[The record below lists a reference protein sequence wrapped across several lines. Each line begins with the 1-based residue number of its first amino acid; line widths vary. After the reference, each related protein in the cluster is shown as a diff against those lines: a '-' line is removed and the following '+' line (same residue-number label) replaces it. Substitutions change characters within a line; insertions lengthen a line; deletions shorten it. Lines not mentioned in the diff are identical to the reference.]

1 MLDWMKKLFN
11 KEEEQTAMN
20 KEVPKQ
26 IESQPKIPRVN
37 HYTEAREA
45 QMASRNAGKCRF
57 PLVPDNGFDEEDE
70 SEVNRFE
77 EQPVQG
83 VAYEE
88 PTAQRGIKVER
99 SRRPYVEKVVST
111 YEEPEVQ
118 YEPVR
123 ESVVKK
129 ASAPS
134 QESNR
139 RPFRPTEMISPIYG
153 YNRPSVEK
161 KVEKQEE
168 VKEREDLEISV
179 EGKAVVD
186 AWLEKKGYKLSDFSE
201 GQATSSAPG
210 EVVEQKGQQSKKE
223 EKSVVDQWL
232 EKNGYEIER
241 QVPLVEEKEVI
252 KEMSTPQE
260 VSADE
265 LLHKTVAEQM
275 ESAKLEKDVVVLNE
289 NNLQEELVA
298 SKVEH
303 EDTILSEEIKRNTE
317 IKQPTIEVEKQAP
330 EESVI
335 VKAEEKLE
343 ETIIVEIPEELEEVE
358 VITETEE
365 LEEVEVITETE
376 ELEEVEV
383 ITETEE
389 LEEVEVIA
397 ETEEP
402 EELIAETE
410 ESEEVEVIAETEELE
425 EVEVIAETEES
436 EEVEVIAETEELEEV
451 EVIAETE
458 ESEEVEV
465 IAETEESE
473 EVEVIAET
481 EESEEVEV
489 IAETEES
496 EEVEVIAETEE
507 SEEVEVIA
515 ETEESEEV
523 EVIAETEESEEVE
536 VIAETEES
544 EEVEVI
550 AEAEE
555 SEEVEVIA
563 ETEESEEVEVIAET
577 EESEEVEVIAE
588 AEESEEVEVIAETE
602 ELEEVEVIAETEEL
616 EEVEVIAET
625 EELEEVEVIA
635 ETEEL
640 EEVEVIAETEELEE
654 VEVIAETEEL
664 EEVEVIAETK
674 APVVETFVALEE
686 IQQEDEVIEQNSEFI
701 HVAEADEQT
710 KNDVQSFANV
720 LIAETEE
727 NKRVEE
733 EAPVVEEQS
742 VEEEVPVVEEQPVV
756 KKEEP
761 KREKKRHVPFNVVM
775 LKQDRTR
782 LMERHAARANAMQP
796 SANVRVENKPVQQ
809 EVAEPQVEE
818 QPMQQVVVESQV
830 EESPVQQVVAEPQV
844 EEQPMQQV
852 VVESQVEES
861 PVQQVVAEPQV
872 EEQPMQQVVAEP
884 QVEESPVQQAVAEPQ
899 VEEQPMQQV
908 VAEPQVE
915 EQPMQQVVVE
925 PQVEES
931 PVQQAVAEP
940 QVEEQPMQQVVAE
953 PQVEEQPMQQVVA
966 EPQVEEQ
973 PMQQV
978 VVEQVQKPISST
990 EVKEKAYVV
999 NQRENDMRN
1008 VLHTPPTYTV
1018 PPLALLSI
1026 PQQTALD
1033 NTEWLEEQKELL
1045 DTTFNNFHVGA
1056 HVINVSQGPAVT
1068 RFEVQP
1074 DPGVKVNKI
1083 TNLSDDI
1090 KLSLAAKDIRIEA
1103 PIPGKSAIGIEVPN
1117 KESKPVFLRE
1127 ILRSPVFT
1135 KSESP
1140 LTVALGLDISGDPIV
1155 TDIRKMPHG
1164 LIAGATGSGK
1174 SVCIN
1179 AILTSI
1185 LYKAKP
1191 HEVKLMLIDPKMVEL
1206 APYNSVPHLVAPVI
1220 TDVKAATAALKWA
1233 VEEMERRYELFAHA
1247 GARDLTRYNTI
1258 VSEREIPGET
1268 LPYIVIVIDE
1278 LADLMMV
1285 APGDVEEAICRIAQK
1300 ARACGIHLLVATQ
1313 RPSVDVI
1320 TGLIKS
1326 NIPTRIAFTVSSQV
1340 DSRTIIDIGGAEKLL
1355 GRGDMLFLGNG
1366 TSKPVR
1372 IQGVYV
1378 SDDEIEKTVDHVR
1391 KQMKPNY
1398 LFKQEDL
1405 LAKTEQAES
1414 EDELFFDACQFV
1426 VEQGGASTSSVQRKF
1441 RIGYNRAA
1449 RLIEEMESQG
1459 IISEGRGTKPR
1470 DVLISE
1476 DEFAAMQETN
1486 V

>member
-1 MLDWMKKLFN
+1 
-11 KEEEQTAMN
+11 A
-20 KEVPKQ
+20 
-26 IESQPKIPRVN
+26 
-37 HYTEAREA
+37 
-45 QMASRNAGKCRF
+45 
-57 PLVPDNGFDEEDE
+57 
-70 SEVNRFE
+70 
-77 EQPVQG
+77 
-83 VAYEE
+83 
-88 PTAQRGIKVER
+88 
-99 SRRPYVEKVVST
+99 
-111 YEEPEVQ
+111 
-118 YEPVR
+118 
-123 ESVVKK
+123 
-129 ASAPS
+129 
-134 QESNR
+134 
-139 RPFRPTEMISPIYG
+139 
-153 YNRPSVEK
+153 
-161 KVEKQEE
+161 
-168 VKEREDLEISV
+168 
-179 EGKAVVD
+179 
-186 AWLEKKGYKLSDFSE
+186 
-201 GQATSSAPG
+201 
-210 EVVEQKGQQSKKE
+210 
-223 EKSVVDQWL
+223 
-232 EKNGYEIER
+232 
-241 QVPLVEEKEVI
+241 
-252 KEMSTPQE
+252 
-260 VSADE
+260 
-265 LLHKTVAEQM
+265 
-275 ESAKLEKDVVVLNE
+275 
-289 NNLQEELVA
+289 
-298 SKVEH
+298 
-303 EDTILSEEIKRNTE
+303 
-317 IKQPTIEVEKQAP
+317 
-330 EESVI
+330 
-335 VKAEEKLE
+335 
-343 ETIIVEIPEELEEVE
+343 
-358 VITETEE
+358 
-365 LEEVEVITETE
+365 
-376 ELEEVEV
+376 
-383 ITETEE
+383 EE

-397 ETEEP
+397 ETE
-402 EELIAETE
+402 AQ
-410 ESEEVEVIAETEELE
+410 EEVEVIAE
-425 EVEVIAETEES
+425 A
-436 EEVEVIAETEELEEV
+436 EELEEV

-473 EVEVIAET
+473 EVEVIAE
-481 EESEEVEV
+481 
-489 IAETEES
+489 I
-496 EEVEVIAETEE
+496 
-507 SEEVEVIA
+507 
-515 ETEESEEV
+515 
-523 EVIAETEESEEVE
+523 
-536 VIAETEES
+536 
-544 EEVEVI
+544 
-550 AEAEE
+550 
-555 SEEVEVIA
+555 
-563 ETEESEEVEVIAET
+563 
-577 EESEEVEVIAE
+577 
-588 AEESEEVEVIAETE
+588 
-602 ELEEVEVIAETEEL
+602 
-616 EEVEVIAET
+616 
-625 EELEEVEVIA
+625 
-635 ETEEL
+635 
-640 EEVEVIAETEELEE
+640 
-654 VEVIAETEEL
+654 
-664 EEVEVIAETK
+664 K

-686 IQQEDEVIEQNSEFI
+686 IQQEDEAIEQKSEFI

-720 LIAETEE
+720 LLAETEE
-727 NKRVEE
+727 NKRVVE
-733 EAPVVEEQS
+733 EAPVAEEQRVVEEA
-742 VEEEVPVVEEQPVV
+742 PVAEEQPVV

-782 LMERHAARANAMQP
+782 LMERHAARANAMQH
-796 SANVRVENKPVQQ
+796 SVNVRVENR
-809 EVAEPQVEE
+809 
-818 QPMQQVVVESQV
+818 
-830 EESPVQQVVAEPQV
+830 
-844 EEQPMQQV
+844 
-852 VVESQVEES
+852 

-884 QVEESPVQQAVAEPQ
+884 QVEEQLV
-899 VEEQPMQQV
+899 QQV
-908 VAEPQVE
+908 VAEPQME
-915 EQPMQQVVVE
+915 ERPVQQVVE
-925 PQVEES
+925 
-931 PVQQAVAEP
+931 
-940 QVEEQPMQQVVAE
+940 
-953 PQVEEQPMQQVVA
+953 
-966 EPQVEEQ
+966 
-973 PMQQV
+973 
-978 VVEQVQKPISST
+978 EQVQKPISST
-990 EVKEKAYVV
+990 EVQEKAYVV

-1026 PQQTALD
+1026 PQQSALD
-1033 NTEWLEEQKELL
+1033 NTEWLDEQKELL

-1372 IQGVYV
+1372 VQGVYV

-1414 EDELFFDACQFV
+1414 EDELFFEACQFV

-1449 RLIEEMESQG
+1449 RLIEEMQSQG
-1459 IISEGRGTKPR
+1459 IISEARGTKPR

>member
-129 ASAPS
+129 VSAPS

-210 EVVEQKGQQSKKE
+210 EVVEQKGQQGKKE

-402 EELIAETE
+402 EEGIAETE

-507 SEEVEVIA
+507 LEEVEVIA
-515 ETEESEEV
+515 ETEELEEV
-523 EVIAETEESEEVE
+523 EVIAETEEL
-536 VIAETEES
+536 
-544 EEVEVI
+544 
-550 AEAEE
+550 
-555 SEEVEVIA
+555 
-563 ETEESEEVEVIAET
+563 EEVEVIAET

-635 ETEEL
+635 ET
-640 EEVEVIAETEELEE
+640 
-654 VEVIAETEEL
+654 
-664 EEVEVIAETK
+664 K

-686 IQQEDEVIEQNSEFI
+686 IQQEDEVIEQNNEFI

-852 VVESQVEES
+852 V
-861 PVQQVVAEPQV
+861 
-872 EEQPMQQVVAEP
+872 AEP

-925 PQVEES
+925 PQVKEQPMQQVVVESQVEEQ
-931 PVQQAVAEP
+931 PMQQVVVES

-1026 PQQTALD
+1026 PQQSTLD
-1033 NTEWLEEQKELL
+1033 NTEWLDEQKELL

-1233 VEEMERRYELFAHA
+1233 VDEMERRYELFAHA

-1258 VSEREIPGET
+1258 VSERDIPGET

-1372 IQGVYV
+1372 VQGVYV

-1459 IISEGRGTKPR
+1459 IISEARGTKPR

>member
-26 IESQPKIPRVN
+26 VESQPKIPRVN

-57 PLVPDNGFDEEDE
+57 PLVPDNGFDEEDVIE
-70 SEVNRFE
+70 TGHFE
-77 EQPVQG
+77 EPPVQA
-83 VAYEE
+83 VTYENQ
-88 PTAQRGIKVER
+88 PIQRGIKVER
-99 SRRPYVEKVVST
+99 SRRQYVEKVVST
-111 YEEPEVQ
+111 YEEPEIQ
-118 YEPVR
+118 YEPER
-123 ESVVKK
+123 EPVVKK
-129 ASAPS
+129 ASAPA

-161 KVEKQEE
+161 KEEKQEE

-179 EGKAVVD
+179 EGKSVVD
-186 AWLEKKGYKLSDFSE
+186 AWLEKKGYTLSDFSQ
-201 GQATSSAPG
+201 GQAPTSSSHEG
-210 EVVEQKGQQSKKE
+210 IDQQDQQSKKE

-241 QVPLVEEKEVI
+241 QEPIVEEVVQ
-252 KEMSTPQE
+252 EMSAPQE
-260 VSADE
+260 VPAAE
-265 LLHKTVAEQM
+265 LLHETIAERM
-275 ESAKLEKDVVVLNE
+275 EDTKQEKDVVAKNI
-289 NNLQEELVA
+289 LQAESVD

-317 IKQPTIEVEKQAP
+317 IEQPTIEVEKQAP

-343 ETIIVEIPEELEEVE
+343 ETIIVEIPEE
-358 VITETEE
+358 
-365 LEEVEVITETE
+365 
-376 ELEEVEV
+376 
-383 ITETEE
+383 
-389 LEEVEVIA
+389 
-397 ETEEP
+397 
-402 EELIAETE
+402 
-410 ESEEVEVIAETEELE
+410 
-425 EVEVIAETEES
+425 VEVIAETEES
-436 EEVEVIAETEELEEV
+436 EEVEVIAETEEQKEV

-458 ESEEVEV
+458 APEEVEPV
-465 IAETEESE
+465 
-473 EVEVIAET
+473 V
-481 EESEEVEV
+481 
-489 IAETEES
+489 
-496 EEVEVIAETEE
+496 
-507 SEEVEVIA
+507 
-515 ETEESEEV
+515 
-523 EVIAETEESEEVE
+523 
-536 VIAETEES
+536 
-544 EEVEVI
+544 
-550 AEAEE
+550 
-555 SEEVEVIA
+555 
-563 ETEESEEVEVIAET
+563 
-577 EESEEVEVIAE
+577 
-588 AEESEEVEVIAETE
+588 
-602 ELEEVEVIAETEEL
+602 LEET
-616 EEVEVIAET
+616 
-625 EELEEVEVIA
+625 
-635 ETEEL
+635 
-640 EEVEVIAETEELEE
+640 
-654 VEVIAETEEL
+654 
-664 EEVEVIAETK
+664 
-674 APVVETFVALEE
+674 
-686 IQQEDEVIEQNSEFI
+686 QQEMVLNEAIEQKNEFI

-710 KNDVQSFANV
+710 KKDAQSFADV
-720 LIAETEE
+720 LITEE
-727 NKRVEE
+727 QL
-733 EAPVVEEQS
+733 VVEET
-742 VEEEVPVVEEQPVV
+742 PIVEEQPVV
-756 KKEEP
+756 QKEEP

-782 LMERHAARANAMQP
+782 LMERHAARTNAMQP
-796 SANVRVENKPVQQ
+796 SMSERVENKSVH
-809 EVAEPQVEE
+809 QVEE
-818 QPMQQVVVESQV
+818 K
-830 EESPVQQVVAEPQV
+830 
-844 EEQPMQQV
+844 
-852 VVESQVEES
+852 
-861 PVQQVVAEPQV
+861 
-872 EEQPMQQVVAEP
+872 
-884 QVEESPVQQAVAEPQ
+884 
-899 VEEQPMQQV
+899 
-908 VAEPQVE
+908 
-915 EQPMQQVVVE
+915 PMQQVVVE
-925 PQVEES
+925 PQVEER
-931 PVQQAVAEP
+931 
-940 QVEEQPMQQVVAE
+940 
-953 PQVEEQPMQQVVA
+953 
-966 EPQVEEQ
+966 

-978 VVEQVQKPISST
+978 VVEEKPMQQVVVEPQVEEKPVQQVVVEPQVEEKPMQQVVVEPQVEEKPVQQVVAEQVQKPISST
-990 EVKEKAYVV
+990 EVEEKAYVV
-999 NQRENDMRN
+999 NQRENDVRN
-1008 VLHTPPTYTV
+1008 VLQTPPTYAV
-1018 PPLALLSI
+1018 PPLTLLSI
-1026 PQQTALD
+1026 PQQAALD

-1258 VSEREIPGET
+1258 VSGREIPGET

-1372 IQGVYV
+1372 VQGVYV
-1378 SDDEIEKTVDHVR
+1378 SDDEIEKTVDHVK

-1414 EDELFFDACQFV
+1414 EDELFLDACQFV

>member
-83 VAYEE
+83 VTYEE

-161 KVEKQEE
+161 KEEKQEE

-179 EGKAVVD
+179 EGKSVVD

-201 GQATSSAPG
+201 GQAPTSSSHRAANQQG
-210 EVVEQKGQQSKKE
+210 EQQYEENKKE

-252 KEMSTPQE
+252 QEMSTPQE

-343 ETIIVEIPEELEEVE
+343 ETIIVEIPEEV
-358 VITETEE
+358 
-365 LEEVEVITETE
+365 
-376 ELEEVEV
+376 
-383 ITETEE
+383 
-389 LEEVEVIA
+389 
-397 ETEEP
+397 
-402 EELIAETE
+402 
-410 ESEEVEVIAETEELE
+410 SK
-425 EVEVIAETEES
+425 
-436 EEVEVIAETEELEEV
+436 
-451 EVIAETE
+451 
-458 ESEEVEV
+458 
-465 IAETEESE
+465 
-473 EVEVIAET
+473 
-481 EESEEVEV
+481 
-489 IAETEES
+489 
-496 EEVEVIAETEE
+496 
-507 SEEVEVIA
+507 
-515 ETEESEEV
+515 V

-555 SEEVEVIA
+555 VEVIAETEEVEVIA
-563 ETEESEEVEVIAET
+563 ETEEVEVIAET

-588 AEESEEVEVIAETE
+588 AKESEEVEVIAEAKELEEVEVIAEAEESEEAEVIAETEESEEVEVIAEA
-602 ELEEVEVIAETEEL
+602 EEVEVIAETEES
-616 EEVEVIAET
+616 EEVEVIAEAK
-625 EELEEVEVIA
+625 ESEEVEA
-635 ETEEL
+635 
-640 EEVEVIAETEELEE
+640 
-654 VEVIAETEEL
+654 
-664 EEVEVIAETK
+664 
-674 APVVETFVALEE
+674 
-686 IQQEDEVIEQNSEFI
+686 IEQKSEFI

-710 KNDVQSFANV
+710 KKDVQSFANV

-727 NKRVEE
+727 NRRVVEEAQVAEEQRVVE
-733 EAPVVEEQS
+733 EAPVVEEQRV
-742 VEEEVPVVEEQPVV
+742 VEETPVVEEQRVIEETPIAEEQPVV
-756 KKEEP
+756 QKEEP

-818 QPMQQVVVESQV
+818 RPVQQVVVE
-830 EESPVQQVVAEPQV
+830 PQV
-844 EEQPMQQV
+844 EEN
-852 VVESQVEES
+852 
-861 PVQQVVAEPQV
+861 
-872 EEQPMQQVVAEP
+872 
-884 QVEESPVQQAVAEPQ
+884 
-899 VEEQPMQQV
+899 
-908 VAEPQVE
+908 
-915 EQPMQQVVVE
+915 PMQQVVVE
-925 PQVEES
+925 PQVEER
-931 PVQQAVAEP
+931 PVQQVVVEP
-940 QVEEQPMQQVVAE
+940 QVEERPVQQVV
-953 PQVEEQPMQQVVA
+953 

-990 EVKEKAYVV
+990 EVQEKAYVV

-1008 VLHTPPTYTV
+1008 VLHTPLTYTV

-1026 PQQTALD
+1026 PQQSALD

-1372 IQGVYV
+1372 VQGVYV
-1378 SDDEIEKTVDHVR
+1378 SDDEIEKTVDHVK

-1414 EDELFFDACQFV
+1414 EDELFLDACQFV

>member
-1 MLDWMKKLFN
+1 M
-11 KEEEQTAMN
+11 
-20 KEVPKQ
+20 
-26 IESQPKIPRVN
+26 
-37 HYTEAREA
+37 
-45 QMASRNAGKCRF
+45 
-57 PLVPDNGFDEEDE
+57 
-70 SEVNRFE
+70 
-77 EQPVQG
+77 VQ
-83 VAYEE
+83 
-88 PTAQRGIKVER
+88 
-99 SRRPYVEKVVST
+99 
-111 YEEPEVQ
+111 
-118 YEPVR
+118 
-123 ESVVKK
+123 
-129 ASAPS
+129 
-134 QESNR
+134 
-139 RPFRPTEMISPIYG
+139 
-153 YNRPSVEK
+153 
-161 KVEKQEE
+161 
-168 VKEREDLEISV
+168 
-179 EGKAVVD
+179 
-186 AWLEKKGYKLSDFSE
+186 
-201 GQATSSAPG
+201 
-210 EVVEQKGQQSKKE
+210 
-223 EKSVVDQWL
+223 
-232 EKNGYEIER
+232 
-241 QVPLVEEKEVI
+241 
-252 KEMSTPQE
+252 EMSAPQE
-260 VSADE
+260 VPAAE
-265 LLHKTVAEQM
+265 LLHQTIAERM
-275 ESAKLEKDVVVLNE
+275 EDTKQESDVVARNI
-289 NNLQEELVA
+289 LQAELVD

-317 IKQPTIEVEKQAP
+317 IEQPTIEVEKQAP

-335 VKAEEKLE
+335 VKAEVKLE
-343 ETIIVEIPEELEEVE
+343 ETIIVEIPEVEVIAETEEPEEVE
-358 VITETEE
+358 VIAEA
-365 LEEVEVITETE
+365 
-376 ELEEVEV
+376 
-383 ITETEE
+383 EE

-402 EELIAETE
+402 EEVEVIAETE
-410 ESEEVEVIAETEELE
+410 EPEEVEVIAETEELE
-425 EVEVIAETEES
+425 EVEVIAETEEP
-436 EEVEVIAETEELEEV
+436 
-451 EVIAETE
+451 
-458 ESEEVEV
+458 
-465 IAETEESE
+465 
-473 EVEVIAET
+473 
-481 EESEEVEV
+481 
-489 IAETEES
+489 
-496 EEVEVIAETEE
+496 
-507 SEEVEVIA
+507 
-515 ETEESEEV
+515 
-523 EVIAETEESEEVE
+523 
-536 VIAETEES
+536 
-544 EEVEVI
+544 
-550 AEAEE
+550 
-555 SEEVEVIA
+555 
-563 ETEESEEVEVIAET
+563 
-577 EESEEVEVIAE
+577 
-588 AEESEEVEVIAETE
+588 EEVEVIAETE

-625 EELEEVEVIA
+625 EEPEEVEVIA
-635 ETEEL
+635 EAEEL
-640 EEVEVIAETEELEE
+640 EEVE
-654 VEVIAETEEL
+654 
-664 EEVEVIAETK
+664 
-674 APVVETFVALEE
+674 PVALEE
-686 IQQEDEVIEQNSEFI
+686 TQQEMLLNEAIEQKNEFI
-701 HVAEADEQT
+701 HGAEADEQT
-710 KNDVQSFANV
+710 KKDVQSFANV
-720 LIAETEE
+720 LIAEEQQ
-727 NKRVEE
+727 VVE
-733 EAPVVEEQS
+733 EAPIVEEQQVVEEAPI
-742 VEEEVPVVEEQPVV
+742 VEEQQVVEEAPIAEEQQVV
-756 KKEEP
+756 EEAPIVEEQQVVEEAPIVEEQQVVEEAPIVEEQQVVEEAPIVEEQQVVEEAPIVEEQQVVEEAPIVEEQQVVEEAPIVEEQQVVEEAPIVEEQQVVEEAPIVEEQQVVEEAPIVEEQQVVEEAPIVEEQQVVEEAPIVEEQQVVEEAPIVEEQQVVEEAPIVEEQQVVEEAPIAEEQQVVEEAPIVEEQQVVEKAPIVEEQQVVEEAPIAEEQQVVEEAPIVEEQQVVEEAPIAEEQQVVEEAPIAEEQQVVEEAPIVEEQQVVEKAPIVEEQQVVEKAPIVEEQQVVQKEEP

-782 LMERHAARANAMQP
+782 LRERHAARMNAMQ
-796 SANVRVENKPVQQ
+796 SSMSERVENKPVHQVEEQQMQQ
-809 EVAEPQVEE
+809 EVIESRVEEKPVQQVVVESRVEEKPVQQVVVEPQVEE
-818 QPMQQVVVESQV
+818 KPVQQVVVEPQVEEKPMQQVVVESRVEEKPMQQVVVEPQVEEKPMQQVVVESQV
-830 EESPVQQVVAEPQV
+830 EEKPV
-844 EEQPMQQV
+844 QQV
-852 VVESQVEES
+852 VVESRVEER
-861 PVQQVVAEPQV
+861 
-872 EEQPMQQVVAEP
+872 
-884 QVEESPVQQAVAEPQ
+884 
-899 VEEQPMQQV
+899 
-908 VAEPQVE
+908 
-915 EQPMQQVVVE
+915 PMQQVVVE
-925 PQVEES
+925 PQVEEK
-931 PVQQAVAEP
+931 PV
-940 QVEEQPMQQVVAE
+940 
-953 PQVEEQPMQQVVA
+953 
-966 EPQVEEQ
+966 
-973 PMQQV
+973 QQV

-990 EVKEKAYVV
+990 EVQEKAYVV

-1008 VLHTPPTYTV
+1008 VLQTPPTYTI
-1018 PPLALLSI
+1018 PPLTLLSI
-1026 PQQTALD
+1026 PQQAALD
-1033 NTEWLEEQKELL
+1033 NTEWLDEQKELL

-1258 VSEREIPGET
+1258 VSGREIPGET

-1372 IQGVYV
+1372 VQGVYV

>member
-210 EVVEQKGQQSKKE
+210 EVVEQKGQQGKKE

-265 LLHKTVAEQM
+265 LLHKTVEQM

-317 IKQPTIEVEKQAP
+317 IKNPTIEVEKQAP

-365 LEEVEVITETE
+365 QEEVEVIA
-376 ELEEVEV
+376 
-383 ITETEE
+383 ETEE

-397 ETEEP
+397 ETEEL
-402 EELIAETE
+402 EEVEVIAEAE

-425 EVEVIAETEES
+425 EVEVIAETEELEEVEVIAEAEES

-481 EESEEVEV
+481 EELEEVEVIAEAEELEEVEV

-496 EEVEVIAETEE
+496 EEVEVIT
-507 SEEVEVIA
+507 
-515 ETEESEEV
+515 
-523 EVIAETEESEEVE
+523 
-536 VIAETEES
+536 
-544 EEVEVI
+544 
-550 AEAEE
+550 EAEE
-555 SEEVEVIA
+555 
-563 ETEESEEVEVIAET
+563 TE
-577 EESEEVEVIAE
+577 
-588 AEESEEVEVIAETE
+588 
-602 ELEEVEVIAETEEL
+602 
-616 EEVEVIAET
+616 
-625 EELEEVEVIA
+625 
-635 ETEEL
+635 
-640 EEVEVIAETEELEE
+640 
-654 VEVIAETEEL
+654 
-664 EEVEVIAETK
+664 

-686 IQQEDEVIEQNSEFI
+686 IQQEDEVIEQKSEFI

-710 KNDVQSFANV
+710 KKDVQSFANV

-742 VEEEVPVVEEQPVV
+742 VEEEVPVAEEQPVV

-796 SANVRVENKPVQQ
+796 SANVRVE
-809 EVAEPQVEE
+809 E
-818 QPMQQVVVESQV
+818 Q
-830 EESPVQQVVAEPQV
+830 PVQQVVAEPQV
-844 EEQPMQQV
+844 EEQPMQ
-852 VVESQVEES
+852 
-861 PVQQVVAEPQV
+861 
-872 EEQPMQQVVAEP
+872 
-884 QVEESPVQQAVAEPQ
+884 
-899 VEEQPMQQV
+899 
-908 VAEPQVE
+908 
-915 EQPMQQVVVE
+915 
-925 PQVEES
+925 
-931 PVQQAVAEP
+931 
-940 QVEEQPMQQVVAE
+940 
-953 PQVEEQPMQQVVA
+953 
-966 EPQVEEQ
+966 
-973 PMQQV
+973 
-978 VVEQVQKPISST
+978 
-990 EVKEKAYVV
+990 
-999 NQRENDMRN
+999 
-1008 VLHTPPTYTV
+1008 
-1018 PPLALLSI
+1018 
-1026 PQQTALD
+1026 
-1033 NTEWLEEQKELL
+1033 
-1045 DTTFNNFHVGA
+1045 
-1056 HVINVSQGPAVT
+1056 
-1068 RFEVQP
+1068 
-1074 DPGVKVNKI
+1074 
-1083 TNLSDDI
+1083 
-1090 KLSLAAKDIRIEA
+1090 
-1103 PIPGKSAIGIEVPN
+1103 
-1117 KESKPVFLRE
+1117 
-1127 ILRSPVFT
+1127 
-1135 KSESP
+1135 
-1140 LTVALGLDISGDPIV
+1140 
-1155 TDIRKMPHG
+1155 
-1164 LIAGATGSGK
+1164 
-1174 SVCIN
+1174 
-1179 AILTSI
+1179 
-1185 LYKAKP
+1185 
-1191 HEVKLMLIDPKMVEL
+1191 
-1206 APYNSVPHLVAPVI
+1206 
-1220 TDVKAATAALKWA
+1220 
-1233 VEEMERRYELFAHA
+1233 
-1247 GARDLTRYNTI
+1247 
-1258 VSEREIPGET
+1258 
-1268 LPYIVIVIDE
+1268 
-1278 LADLMMV
+1278 
-1285 APGDVEEAICRIAQK
+1285 
-1300 ARACGIHLLVATQ
+1300 
-1313 RPSVDVI
+1313 
-1320 TGLIKS
+1320 
-1326 NIPTRIAFTVSSQV
+1326 
-1340 DSRTIIDIGGAEKLL
+1340 
-1355 GRGDMLFLGNG
+1355 
-1366 TSKPVR
+1366 
-1372 IQGVYV
+1372 
-1378 SDDEIEKTVDHVR
+1378 
-1391 KQMKPNY
+1391 
-1398 LFKQEDL
+1398 
-1405 LAKTEQAES
+1405 
-1414 EDELFFDACQFV
+1414 
-1426 VEQGGASTSSVQRKF
+1426 
-1441 RIGYNRAA
+1441 
-1449 RLIEEMESQG
+1449 
-1459 IISEGRGTKPR
+1459 
-1470 DVLISE
+1470 
-1476 DEFAAMQETN
+1476 
-1486 V
+1486 

>member
-83 VAYEE
+83 VTYEE

-161 KVEKQEE
+161 KEEKQEE

-179 EGKAVVD
+179 EGKSVVD

-201 GQATSSAPG
+201 GQAPTSSSHRAANQQG
-210 EVVEQKGQQSKKE
+210 EQQYEENKKE

-252 KEMSTPQE
+252 QEMSTPQE

-275 ESAKLEKDVVVLNE
+275 ESAKPEKDVVVLNE

-343 ETIIVEIPEELEEVE
+343 ETIIVEIPEEVE
-358 VITETEE
+358 VIAEAKE
-365 LEEVEVITETE
+365 LEEVEVIAEAK

-383 ITETEE
+383 IAEAEE

-397 ETEEP
+397 E
-402 EELIAETE
+402 AE
-410 ESEEVEVIAETEELE
+410 ESEEA
-425 EVEVIAETEES
+425 EVIAETEES
-436 EEVEVIAETEELEEV
+436 EEVEVIAEAEEV
-451 EVIAETE
+451 EVIAET
-458 ESEEVEV
+458 
-465 IAETEESE
+465 
-473 EVEVIAET
+473 
-481 EESEEVEV
+481 
-489 IAETEES
+489 
-496 EEVEVIAETEE
+496 
-507 SEEVEVIA
+507 
-515 ETEESEEV
+515 
-523 EVIAETEESEEVE
+523 EEVE

-555 SEEVEVIA
+555 VEVIAEAKELEEVEVIA
-563 ETEESEEVEVIAET
+563 EAEESEEVKVIAEAEESEEAEVIAET

-588 AEESEEVEVIAETE
+588 AEESEEAEVIAEAEESEEAEVIAETEESEEVEVIAEAEESEEAEVIAEAE
-602 ELEEVEVIAETEEL
+602 ELEEVEVIAEAEES
-616 EEVEVIAET
+616 EEVEA
-625 EELEEVEVIA
+625 
-635 ETEEL
+635 
-640 EEVEVIAETEELEE
+640 
-654 VEVIAETEEL
+654 
-664 EEVEVIAETK
+664 
-674 APVVETFVALEE
+674 
-686 IQQEDEVIEQNSEFI
+686 IEQKSEFI

-710 KNDVQSFANV
+710 KKDVQSFANV

-727 NKRVEE
+727 NRRVVEEAQVAEEQRVVE
-733 EAPVVEEQS
+733 EAPVVEEQRV
-742 VEEEVPVVEEQPVV
+742 VEETPVVEEQRVIEETPIAEEQPVV
-756 KKEEP
+756 QKEEP

-818 QPMQQVVVESQV
+818 R
-830 EESPVQQVVAEPQV
+830 PVQQVV
-844 EEQPMQQV
+844 
-852 VVESQVEES
+852 
-861 PVQQVVAEPQV
+861 
-872 EEQPMQQVVAEP
+872 
-884 QVEESPVQQAVAEPQ
+884 
-899 VEEQPMQQV
+899 
-908 VAEPQVE
+908 EPQVE

-925 PQVEES
+925 PQVEER
-931 PVQQAVAEP
+931 PVQQVVVEP
-940 QVEEQPMQQVVAE
+940 QVEERPVQQVV
-953 PQVEEQPMQQVVA
+953 

-990 EVKEKAYVV
+990 EVQEKAYVV

-1008 VLHTPPTYTV
+1008 VLHTPLTYTV

-1026 PQQTALD
+1026 PQQSALD

-1372 IQGVYV
+1372 VQGVYV
-1378 SDDEIEKTVDHVR
+1378 SDDEIEKTVDHVK

-1414 EDELFFDACQFV
+1414 EDELFLDACQFV

>member
-83 VAYEE
+83 VTYEE

-161 KVEKQEE
+161 KEEKQEE

-179 EGKAVVD
+179 EGKSVVD

-201 GQATSSAPG
+201 GQAPTSSSHRAANQQG
-210 EVVEQKGQQSKKE
+210 EQQYEENKKE

-252 KEMSTPQE
+252 QEMSTPQE

-343 ETIIVEIPEELEEVE
+343 ETIIVEIPEEVSKVE
-358 VITETEE
+358 VIVETEE
-365 LEEVEVITETE
+365 LEEVVMETE
-376 ELEEVEV
+376 APEEVEA
-383 ITETEE
+383 EGS
-389 LEEVEVIA
+389 EEVEVIA
-397 ETEEP
+397 ETEEV
-402 EELIAETE
+402 EVIAETKELE
-410 ESEEVEVIAETEELE
+410 EVVMETEAPEEVEAEGSEEVEVIAETEEVEVIAETEELE
-425 EVEVIAETEES
+425 EVVMETEAPEEVEAEGSEEVEVIAET

-451 EVIAETE
+451 VMETEAPEEVEAEGSEEVEVIAETEEVEVIAETKEPEEVVMETEEVEVIAEAEEVEVIVETE

-465 IAETEESE
+465 IAEAKESEEVEVIAEAKESEEVEVIAEAEEAEEVEVIAEAEESE
-473 EVEVIAET
+473 EVEVIADAKES
-481 EESEEVEV
+481 EEVVVIAEAKESEEVEV
-489 IAETEES
+489 IAE
-496 EEVEVIAETEE
+496 AK
-507 SEEVEVIA
+507 
-515 ETEESEEV
+515 
-523 EVIAETEESEEVE
+523 ESEEVE

-550 AEAEE
+550 AEAKEL
-555 SEEVEVIA
+555 
-563 ETEESEEVEVIAET
+563 
-577 EESEEVEVIAE
+577 EEVEVIAE
-588 AEESEEVEVIAETE
+588 AEET
-602 ELEEVEVIAETEEL
+602 
-616 EEVEVIAET
+616 
-625 EELEEVEVIA
+625 
-635 ETEEL
+635 
-640 EEVEVIAETEELEE
+640 
-654 VEVIAETEEL
+654 
-664 EEVEVIAETK
+664 EVIAETK

-686 IQQEDEVIEQNSEFI
+686 IQQEDEAIEQKSEFI

-710 KNDVQSFANV
+710 KKDVQSFANV

-727 NKRVEE
+727 NRRVVEEAQVAEEQRVVE
-733 EAPVVEEQS
+733 EAPVVEEQRV
-742 VEEEVPVVEEQPVV
+742 VEETPIAEEQPVV
-756 KKEEP
+756 QKEEP

-818 QPMQQVVVESQV
+818 R
-830 EESPVQQVVAEPQV
+830 PVQQVVAEPQV
-844 EEQPMQQV
+844 EER
-852 VVESQVEES
+852 

-872 EEQPMQQVVAEP
+872 EEN
-884 QVEESPVQQAVAEPQ
+884 
-899 VEEQPMQQV
+899 
-908 VAEPQVE
+908 
-915 EQPMQQVVVE
+915 PMQQVVVE
-925 PQVEES
+925 PQVEER
-931 PVQQAVAEP
+931 PVQQVVVEPQVEERPVQQVVVEPQVEERPVQQVAEP
-940 QVEEQPMQQVVAE
+940 QVEERPV
-953 PQVEEQPMQQVVA
+953 QQVVA

-990 EVKEKAYVV
+990 EVQEKAYVV

-1026 PQQTALD
+1026 PQQSALD

-1372 IQGVYV
+1372 VQGVYV
-1378 SDDEIEKTVDHVR
+1378 SDDEIEKTVDHVK

-1414 EDELFFDACQFV
+1414 EDELFLDACQFV

>member
-1 MLDWMKKLFN
+1 
-11 KEEEQTAMN
+11 
-20 KEVPKQ
+20 
-26 IESQPKIPRVN
+26 
-37 HYTEAREA
+37 
-45 QMASRNAGKCRF
+45 
-57 PLVPDNGFDEEDE
+57 
-70 SEVNRFE
+70 
-77 EQPVQG
+77 
-83 VAYEE
+83 
-88 PTAQRGIKVER
+88 
-99 SRRPYVEKVVST
+99 
-111 YEEPEVQ
+111 
-118 YEPVR
+118 
-123 ESVVKK
+123 
-129 ASAPS
+129 
-134 QESNR
+134 
-139 RPFRPTEMISPIYG
+139 
-153 YNRPSVEK
+153 
-161 KVEKQEE
+161 
-168 VKEREDLEISV
+168 
-179 EGKAVVD
+179 
-186 AWLEKKGYKLSDFSE
+186 
-201 GQATSSAPG
+201 
-210 EVVEQKGQQSKKE
+210 
-223 EKSVVDQWL
+223 
-232 EKNGYEIER
+232 
-241 QVPLVEEKEVI
+241 
-252 KEMSTPQE
+252 
-260 VSADE
+260 
-265 LLHKTVAEQM
+265 
-275 ESAKLEKDVVVLNE
+275 
-289 NNLQEELVA
+289 
-298 SKVEH
+298 
-303 EDTILSEEIKRNTE
+303 
-317 IKQPTIEVEKQAP
+317 
-330 EESVI
+330 
-335 VKAEEKLE
+335 
-343 ETIIVEIPEELEEVE
+343 
-358 VITETEE
+358 
-365 LEEVEVITETE
+365 
-376 ELEEVEV
+376 
-383 ITETEE
+383 
-389 LEEVEVIA
+389 
-397 ETEEP
+397 
-402 EELIAETE
+402 
-410 ESEEVEVIAETEELE
+410 
-425 EVEVIAETEES
+425 
-436 EEVEVIAETEELEEV
+436 
-451 EVIAETE
+451 
-458 ESEEVEV
+458 
-465 IAETEESE
+465 
-473 EVEVIAET
+473 
-481 EESEEVEV
+481 
-489 IAETEES
+489 
-496 EEVEVIAETEE
+496 
-507 SEEVEVIA
+507 
-515 ETEESEEV
+515 
-523 EVIAETEESEEVE
+523 
-536 VIAETEES
+536 
-544 EEVEVI
+544 
-550 AEAEE
+550 
-555 SEEVEVIA
+555 
-563 ETEESEEVEVIAET
+563 
-577 EESEEVEVIAE
+577 
-588 AEESEEVEVIAETE
+588 EVEVIAETE

-727 NKRVEE
+727 NKQ
-733 EAPVVEEQS
+733 VV
-742 VEEEVPVVEEQPVV
+742 EEVPVAEEQPVV

-818 QPMQQVVVESQV
+818 
-830 EESPVQQVVAEPQV
+830 SPVQQVVAEPQV
-844 EEQPMQQV
+844 EERLEQQV
-852 VVESQVEES
+852 VV
-861 PVQQVVAEPQV
+861 
-872 EEQPMQQVVAEP
+872 
-884 QVEESPVQQAVAEPQ
+884 
-899 VEEQPMQQV
+899 
-908 VAEPQVE
+908 
-915 EQPMQQVVVE
+915 
-925 PQVEES
+925 
-931 PVQQAVAEP
+931 
-940 QVEEQPMQQVVAE
+940 E

-978 VVEQVQKPISST
+978 VVEQVQKSISST
-990 EVKEKAYVV
+990 EPTEKAYVV

-1026 PQQTALD
+1026 PQQSALD
-1033 NTEWLEEQKELL
+1033 NTEWLDEQKELL

-1233 VEEMERRYELFAHA
+1233 VDEMERRYELFAHA

-1258 VSEREIPGET
+1258 VSERDIPGET

-1372 IQGVYV
+1372 VQGVYV

-1459 IISEGRGTKPR
+1459 IISEARGTKPR